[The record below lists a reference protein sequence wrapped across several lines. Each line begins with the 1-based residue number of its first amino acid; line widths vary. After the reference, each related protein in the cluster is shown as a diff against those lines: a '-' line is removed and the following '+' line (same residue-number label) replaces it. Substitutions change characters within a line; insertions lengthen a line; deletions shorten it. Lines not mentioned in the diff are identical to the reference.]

1 MSFTL
6 YKHIFL
12 SILSLK
18 DTPSSSSEVTKKIS
32 SGSLRR
38 PNSAG
43 PRTRYSIE
51 EVSFH
56 RNNSFNQPYK
66 PFIRR
71 RKDSTNSRPTS
82 SRSDP
87 PDRSSMR
94 KSSPFITPPNS
105 DKGQRKSFQ
114 QDVNDFASKHPQSPR
129 DSGVAFNTTPPTFQ
143 RNSLRSSRDFSKGST
158 VTSSSSTFTNV
169 VLRKQSIDRIARDSA
184 YESGVTEISRR
195 SNANSMSLGYSNID
209 EQEPSFET
217 RHASFSATEGTKIDF
232 LNDVL
237 NAPSI
242 LAPDDSMRHRKISLP
257 AMPSCK
263 PQTNTRKTLAGRSS
277 TERATI
283 DFEYNPE
290 WNMNLR
296 DSQFPDQETTL

>member
-1 MSFTL
+1 MPSGEAP
-6 YKHIFL
+6 KKV
-12 SILSLK
+12 SGGSLK
-18 DTPSSSSEVTKKIS
+18 
-32 SGSLRR
+32 R

-56 RNNSFNQPYK
+56 KSNSFNQPYK

-71 RKDSTNSRPTS
+71 RKDSSSSRPTS

-114 QDVNDFASKHPQSPR
+114 QDVNEFSSKHPQSPR

-143 RNSLRSSRDFSKGST
+143 RNSLRSSRDFSKNSPL
-158 VTSSSSTFTNV
+158 SSPPSTFTNV

-209 EQEPSFET
+209 EQEPFET
-217 RHASFSATEGTKIDF
+217 RHSNFSAEGNKIDF

-237 NAPSI
+237 STPSI
-242 LAPDDSMRHRKISLP
+242 LAPEVSMRHRKISLP

-263 PQTNTRKTLAGRSS
+263 PQAIALRKTLAGRNS

>member
-1 MSFTL
+1 MSA
-6 YKHIFL
+6 
-12 SILSLK
+12 
-18 DTPSSSSEVTKKIS
+18 
-32 SGSLRR
+32 GNLRR

-51 EVSFH
+51 EISFH
-56 RNNSFNQPYK
+56 KSNSFNQPYK

-71 RKDSTNSRPTS
+71 RKESASSRPTS

-114 QDVNDFASKHPQSPR
+114 QDINEFTAKHPPPHSPR
-129 DSGVAFNTTPPTFQ
+129 DSGVAFNATPPLFQ
-143 RNSLRSSRDFSKGST
+143 RNSLRSSKDFSSST
-158 VTSSSSTFTNV
+158 NGGKCSSPLLSNSSSPPSTTFTNV

-184 YESGVTEISRR
+184 YESGVTEISSRR
-195 SNANSMSLGYSNID
+195 SNANSISLGYGNID
-209 EQEPSFET
+209 EQESPHHYLET
-217 RHASFSATEGTKIDF
+217 RHLSISNEGKKIDY
-232 LNDVL
+232 LNDIL
-237 NAPSI
+237 SAPSI
-242 LAPDDSMRHRKISLP
+242 QAPEGAMRHRKISLP
-257 AMPSCK
+257 IMPISK
-263 PQTNTRKTLAGRSS
+263 PLPATLRSPLKQIAGRDT

-290 WNMNLR
+290 WNMNLNDNR
-296 DSQFPDQETTL
+296 FPDQETTL